1 VNDRET
7 ILIIDD
13 EAVIRQSFTYYLED
27 QDYKIIT
34 AENGRAGMEI
44 IDQEVPHLV
53 LTDLRMP
60 EADGLEVLHHV
71 NKNWPDIPVIVIS
84 GANKL
89 DDAVQALRLGAWDY
103 LIKPV
108 HDLNLVGYTVRK
120 ALEKSALIKENRAYR
135 EHLEALVAQRTLELE
150 KRNRQLEISRRQ
162 VIGILSQAAEYRDF
176 ETGNHFLRVSEF
188 TGCIAR
194 GMGWDEE
201 RVQRIQ
207 LASPVHDIG
216 KVGIP
221 DNVLLKPGKLTPE
234 EWEIMKE
241 HCLYG
246 SQILTTNKFIEIFC
260 KIDNLSLNPVPA
272 EEGFAIIETAAEIAL
287 YHHEYWNGQGYPT
300 GRRGEDIPFEARITA
315 VADVYDA
322 LSSQRPYKD
331 PWPEEKCLSLIREKT
346 GEQFDP
352 QVVEVF
358 LKNFDTIRLIQNTYH
373 E

>member
-1 VNDRET
+1 MSERET

-27 QDYKIIT
+27 QDYDIIT
-34 AENGRAGMEI
+34 AENGKLGMELV
-44 IDQEVPHLV
+44 DREGPNLV

-60 EADGLEVLHHV
+60 EADGLEVLHYV

-162 VIGILSQAAEYRDF
+162 IIGILSQAAEYRDF
-176 ETGNHFLRVSEF
+176 ETGNHFLRVSEY
-188 TGCIAR
+188 TGCLAR
-194 GMGWDEE
+194 AMGWSEE

-216 KVGIP
+216 KIGIP
-221 DNVLLKPGKLTPE
+221 DNILLKPGKLTPE
-234 EWEIMKE
+234 EWEVMKM

-246 SQILTTNKFIEIFC
+246 SQILTTNKFIEVFC
-260 KIDNLSLNPVPA
+260 KIDNLSFPSLQS
-272 EEGFAIIETAAEIAL
+272 EEGGAIIENAAKIAL
-287 YHHEYWNGQGYPT
+287 HHHEHWNGKGYPS
-300 GRRGEDIPFEARITA
+300 GLKGEDIPIEARITA

-322 LSSQRPYKD
+322 LISQRPYKE
-331 PWPEEKCLSLIREKT
+331 PWPEDKCLALIKEES
-346 GEQFDP
+346 GEHFDP
-352 QVVEVF
+352 QVVKVF
-358 LKNFDTIRLIQNTYH
+358 LENLDTIRVIQNAYH